1 MWAQAESCRRH
12 TILHYRLP
20 LPSAVV
26 TTPPSTHTQ
35 VPSED
40 QTVVAL
46 IRAGVDVA
54 TIHAAL
60 GITLPLDSFRE
71 VARALDAAAAVELP
85 AEDLPSDLEDAAADL
100 VDARAALMK
109 AIRSGTDSDDGGV
122 DAQTHMALCKN
133 ADTLLKF
140 QAARQDR
147 QAHRLNVRV
156 AQEKARAEIL
166 ALYGGADAAPG
177 KRPV

>member
-1 MWAQAESCRRH
+1 M
-12 TILHYRLP
+12 
-20 LPSAVV
+20 
-26 TTPPSTHTQ
+26 TTPPSTHTP

-46 IRAGVDVA
+46 IRAGVDIA
-54 TIHAAL
+54 TIHTAL

-71 VARALDAAAAVELP
+71 VARALDAAAAVEIP
-85 AEDLPSDLEDAAADL
+85 TEDLPAVLEDAAADL
-100 VDARAALMK
+100 VDARAVLMK
-109 AIRSGTDSDDGGV
+109 AIRAGDGADDAGV
-122 DAQTHMALCKN
+122 DAQTHRALCQN
-133 ADTLLKF
+133 AETLLKY

-147 QAHRLNVRV
+147 QAHRLNIRV